1 MQNDPQPTDNTQP
14 NTPQESAKPNT
25 NQQPAK
31 GQPEHT
37 STQEDMG
44 DGEGIR
50 GGYGNSDQTNGM
62 EGGEEPQPHND
73 LTRRGVGD

>member
-1 MQNDPQPTDNTQP
+1 MQNNPQPTDSTQP
-14 NTPQESAKPNT
+14 EKSAESAKPNT
-25 NQQPAK
+25 KQPTE
-31 GQPEHT
+31 GQPQPT

-62 EGGEEPQPHND
+62 EGGDDPKPHND

>member
-1 MQNDPQPTDNTQP
+1 MQ
-14 NTPQESAKPNT
+14 NTPQPPDSA
-25 NQQPAK
+25 
-31 GQPEHT
+31 QPEKPPDSAQPNAGPPTAGQALPT

-62 EGGEEPQPHND
+62 EGGEDPQPHND

>member
-1 MQNDPQPTDNTQP
+1 MQNNPQPTDSAQP
-14 NTPQESAKPNT
+14 EKPQDSAKPN
-25 NQQPAK
+25 A
-31 GQPEHT
+31 GQPTEGQALPT

-62 EGGEEPQPHND
+62 EGGEDPQPHND